1 MGRRER
7 AREMGEIGWKQKKT
21 ALKNREEKIVAG
33 KKASHGWLTQRG
45 GCDDLGGTF
54 TCLGMQHHWLVTC
67 GSTTYADVQDL
78 QDLVRR

>member
-1 MGRRER
+1 M
-7 AREMGEIGWKQKKT
+7 
-21 ALKNREEKIVAG
+21 AG

>member
-33 KKASHGWLTQRG
+33 KKHHMANTTWGF
-45 GCDDLGGTF
+45 DDLGGTF

-67 GSTTYADVQDL
+67 G
-78 QDLVRR
+78 